1 MLLLKSIKGGL
12 LLCLIFSLYNAGTMV
27 AGKEMHTT
35 SFTPRKHQPPILCYH
50 NIYVKPPQEDQLWIS
65 VNHLEQQLKMLRDSG
80 YSTVLPEDIY
90 QHFTSGIPL
99 PQKAVTITFDD
110 GHAQH
115 FSLVAPLLSKYGF
128 KAVFF
133 IPTAFIGKKYYLT
146 KKEIRI
152 LADSGHTIGC
162 HTYDHPSLAS
172 AKTDWNKQLD
182 YSRQQLEKITGQQV
196 YYFAYPYGS
205 WTDSAISQLKARHF
219 RAAFQLTGKPSS
231 ADALF
236 TLRRLMVSG
245 AWTPDELMQKLKIIF
260 PN

>member
-1 MLLLKSIKGGL
+1 MLYLL
-12 LLCLIFSLYNAGTMV
+12 FAVYNSGAMTG
-27 AGKEMHTT
+27 GKEIKI
-35 SFTPRKHQPPILCYH
+35 SPLPKGNRQIPILCYH
-50 NIYVKPPQEDQLWIS
+50 NIYVNPPQEDQLWIS
-65 VNHLEQQLKMLRDSG
+65 LTNLEQQLKMLRDSG

-90 QHFTSGIPL
+90 RHCTSGMAL

-146 KKEIRI
+146 EKEIRI

-162 HTYDHPSLAS
+162 HTYDHPSVAS
-172 AKTDWNKQLD
+172 AKMNWGKQLD
-182 YSRQQLEKITGQQV
+182 SSRLQLEKITGQPV
-196 YYFAYPYGS
+196 YYFAYPYGI

-219 RAAFQLTGKPSS
+219 RAAFQLTGKTSP
-231 ADALF
+231 ADSLF
-236 TLRRLMVSG
+236 TLRRLMISG
-245 AWTPDELMQKLKIIF
+245 TWAPDELRQKLRTIF

>member
-1 MLLLKSIKGGL
+1 MLLLKSITGGL
-12 LLCLIFSLYNAGTMV
+12 LLYLLFAVYNYGAMTESKEIKISSLPKGN
-27 AGKEMHTT
+27 
-35 SFTPRKHQPPILCYH
+35 RQIPILCYH
-50 NIYVKPPQEDQLWIS
+50 NIYVNPPQEDQLWIS
-65 VNHLEQQLKMLRDSG
+65 LAHLELQLKMLRDSG

-90 QHFTSGIPL
+90 QHFTSGMPL

-128 KAVFF
+128 KAAFF

-146 KKEIRI
+146 EKEIRI

-162 HTYDHPSLAS
+162 HTYDHPSVAS
-172 AKTDWNKQLD
+172 AKMDWGKQFD
-182 YSRQQLEKITGQQV
+182 SCRQQLEKITGQPV
-196 YYFAYPYGS
+196 YYFAYPYGI

-219 RAAFQLTGKPSS
+219 RAAFQLTGKTSP
-231 ADALF
+231 ADSLF
-236 TLRRLMVSG
+236 TLKRLMISG
-245 AWTPDELMQKLKIIF
+245 AWPPDELRQKLRTIF